1 MPNSFT
7 TILIYIGRY
16 RDFFD
21 DLKKKLISFY
31 WRHQS
36 VLVSLLARWHACAY
50 QSRACYAHSIWR
62 EGLSHRWAP
71 KWNFMR
77 KRELCKKKGWWA
89 PSWNPTQVESC
100 APPSSRAACSHL
112 CHELAWDIDCYVVTI
127 GFTSVIIRVSP
138 DGTVIILAVKEDE
151 ADHEHVDGEVG
162 EDVALVAVHQV
173 QQLAPGLVRARQ
185 VLQHRLACHPFNIQ
199 VPLLWKHL

>member
-1 MPNSFT
+1 MTWKRNWSVSIDDISQSWFLCLHADMFVHINQELVT
-7 TILIYIGRY
+7 RIRY
-16 RDFFD
+16 GGKVFHTGEH
-21 DLKKKLISFY
+21 LNGIS
-31 WRHQS
+31 
-36 VLVSLLARWHACAY
+36 L
-50 QSRACYAHSIWR
+50 
-62 EGLSHRWAP
+62 G
-71 KWNFMR
+71 KGNFA
-77 KRELCKKKGWWA
+77 KKKGWWA
-89 PSWNPTQVESC
+89 PFWNPTQVESC

-112 CHELAWDIDCYVVTI
+112 CHELAWDIDCYVLTI

-138 DGTVIILAVKEDE
+138 DGTVIILAVKKDE

>member
-1 MPNSFT
+1 MLAHIHQELVT
-7 TILIYIGRY
+7 RIRY
-16 RDFFD
+16 GGKVFHTGEH
-21 DLKKKLISFY
+21 LNGIS
-31 WRHQS
+31 WGKGTLQ
-36 VLVSLLARWHACAY
+36 
-50 QSRACYAHSIWR
+50 
-62 EGLSHRWAP
+62 
-71 KWNFMR
+71 
-77 KRELCKKKGWWA
+77 KKGWGA

-100 APPSSRAACSHL
+100 VPPSSRAACSHS